1 MGAPSHPDYRVR
13 GSQISLSP
21 SPATLTAKTVT
32 AIATPG
38 QNDIHGA
45 WVRYCWAAFN
55 IDPHDGVGGCVP
67 SPRKLRVRSEEHTS
81 ELQSLTNLVCRLLL
95 EKKK

>member
-1 MGAPSHPDYRVR
+1 MLSALVHWPVR

-67 SPRKLRVRSEEHTS
+67 SPRKLRVASVMIAPATFS
-81 ELQSLTNLVCRLLL
+81 DPWTTIGARLLGSR
-95 EKKK
+95 